1 MHNPTIRGGK
11 EEMANGKVELIV
23 LDESLACQLQ
33 KLWDAREQKGQ
44 IATYFDASVSAFIIC
59 IFVFFVF
66 MLLGVYVCVAVIKFV
81 KMDLNE
87 FLWSWDLYISGFL
100 TLCVFVVLLIK
111 FSSRLRVMKRIINDP
126 VLLAIERL
134 QMMIEN
140 VNEIEKTG
148 KNVNSKLE
156 LLKFMCWLS
165 EAQKVKNAA
174 GIDKAVRSINNFFEI
189 EPRIMM
195 ND

>member
-1 MHNPTIRGGK
+1 MTEK
-11 EEMANGKVELIV
+11 KDELIV
-23 LDESLACQLQ
+23 FDEGLVCQLQ
-33 KLWDAREQKGQ
+33 KLRDAREQKGQ
-44 IATYFDASVSAFIIC
+44 IATYFDASVNAFIIC

-66 MLLGVYVCVAVIKFV
+66 MLLGVYVCVAAIKFV

-134 QMMIEN
+134 QMMIKN

-148 KNVNSKLE
+148 KNVNLKLE
-156 LLKFMCWLS
+156 LLRFMRWLF
-165 EAQKVKNAA
+165 EAQKAKNAVE
-174 GIDKAVRSINNFFEI
+174 IDRAVRSINNLFEI
-189 EPRIMM
+189 EPRTMM